1 MSHFG
6 QSLVH
11 RFRCMPVLY
20 MNCEQITQIECS
32 ELQIDVVALLEYI
45 IKKFSPELPLQIIC
59 TSIFDKESPY
69 DN

>member
-1 MSHFG
+1 
-6 QSLVH
+6 
-11 RFRCMPVLY
+11 